1 MLTSVSFK
9 NFKSYAEARLP
20 LSGLTV
26 LIGANA
32 SGKSN
37 AIEALRLLTW
47 LAEGRRL
54 DYLFQAMRDRE
65 VDLRGSPLE
74 LPHGRG
80 PIGLG
85 CMLGDD
91 VGDELVLELS
101 LKVAED
107 GFRIIEEQIS
117 SNRENLPLYKVVE
130 PALPFTN
137 QIQVSYNNFAR
148 GPNKPQIVAVD
159 QQAIF
164 TQLTTPARFDAK
176 DQRSQVDIPFAAKEV
191 QTALDSVLFLDPVPR
206 QMREYVSRID
216 HKKLRGDGANLSA
229 VLRNLCNGEGK
240 KEDVLGFVRSLPEQ
254 DITDISFLDAPDGY
268 VMVQLHESFSGAK
281 NPVSARLL
289 SDGTLRALAIAAG
302 LLSVGERALV
312 AIEEID
318 NGVHPSRAR
327 ALLENIRAIA
337 DKRRLRV
344 LITTHNPALLDA
356 IPANSLPDVVVCYR
370 DPGDGLS
377 RLRRLGDMDEYP
389 EIVARGPL
397 GRVVAA
403 NLLDRIIKNPVTHD
417 QRVQQAED
425 FVASLEAKP

>member
-1 MLTSVSFK
+1 MLKSVSFK
-9 NFKSYAEARLP
+9 NFKSYAEAKLP

-26 LIGANA
+26 LIGASA

-85 CMLGDD
+85 CVLGDD

-176 DQRSQVDIPFAAKEV
+176 D
-191 QTALDSVLFLDPVPR
+191 
-206 QMREYVSRID
+206 
-216 HKKLRGDGANLSA
+216 
-229 VLRNLCNGEGK
+229 
-240 KEDVLGFVRSLPEQ
+240 
-254 DITDISFLDAPDGY
+254 
-268 VMVQLHESFSGAK
+268 
-281 NPVSARLL
+281 
-289 SDGTLRALAIAAG
+289 
-302 LLSVGERALV
+302 
-312 AIEEID
+312 
-318 NGVHPSRAR
+318 
-327 ALLENIRAIA
+327 
-337 DKRRLRV
+337 
-344 LITTHNPALLDA
+344 
-356 IPANSLPDVVVCYR
+356 
-370 DPGDGLS
+370 
-377 RLRRLGDMDEYP
+377 
-389 EIVARGPL
+389 
-397 GRVVAA
+397 
-403 NLLDRIIKNPVTHD
+403 
-417 QRVQQAED
+417 
-425 FVASLEAKP
+425 